1 MPPTTTTDAALE
13 RHLEDTHHARL
24 AGFEDFLRIPS
35 ISGIHEY
42 AGDVRTAATWL
53 ADAMRTAGIE
63 NVALEETGGHPL
75 VYGDWLHAEG
85 APTVLV
91 YGHYDFE
98 PVVEDGRI
106 LARGAADDKGQIH
119 AHVMAAAAVLAT
131 RGSLP
136 INVRYLFEGEEESAS
151 IHLHD
156 WLVAHRDRVPADV
169 AIISDSGFFDD

>member
-91 YGHYDFE
+91 YGHYDVQPVDPVDLWETDPFD
-98 PVVEDGRI
+98 PVVHDGRI
-106 LARGAADDKGQIH
+106 VGRGAADDKGQIH
-119 AHVMAAAAVLAT
+119 
-131 RGSLP
+131 
-136 INVRYLFEGEEESAS
+136 
-151 IHLHD
+151 
-156 WLVAHRDRVPADV
+156 
-169 AIISDSGFFDD
+169 